1 MKINPLV
8 PLGLTFT
15 GAAIAPTLVSGWS
28 VWPVNVLLAWL
39 GLDLLWGSARTAY
52 LRRRS

>member
-1 MKINPLV
+1 MKIDPLV

-15 GAAIAPTLVSGWS
+15 GTAIALTLVSGWS
-28 VWPVNVLLAWL
+28 VWPVTALLAWL
-39 GLDLLWGSARTAY
+39 GLDLLWWSARTTY